1 MGLGFLASLC
11 VSSFAAL
18 PQVAPLF
25 QASVGLPDVKVDN
38 VLEVGPLDA
47 NDEEMMRSLTLW
59 SPLVL
64 FYSFHNCKVSSVGP
78 DRLHYT

>member
-25 QASVGLPDVKVDN
+25 QASVGLPDVKVDH
-38 VLEVGPLDA
+38 VLEIGPLDA
-47 NDEEMMRSLTLW
+47 NDEETRSLTLW

-64 FYSFHNCKVSSVGP
+64 FTLFTIVRCQV
-78 DRLHYT
+78 

>member
-25 QASVGLPDVKVDN
+25 QASVGLPDVKVDH
-38 VLEVGPLDA
+38 VLEIGPLDA
-47 NDEEMMRSLTLW
+47 NDEEMRSLTLW

-64 FYSFHNCKVSSVGP
+64 FFHNCKVSSVGP
-78 DRLHYT
+78 DSLHYT